1 MGVLSKLMNLLSGGF
16 SSKIVDTVR
25 DYFPPSM
32 SDKEKRE
39 FELKLMEISQAQ
51 EIELLK
57 AANTAEAE
65 FNQRIKDLEGTAADL
80 KQIPILGSIILFM
93 RGCQR
98 PIFGVFT
105 LIMDYLV
112 FSGAWIIEKD
122 SRLESAFFAI
132 NLLVLGFLFGE
143 RAVKNVMP
151 LFDKYIKGGN

>member
-1 MGVLSKLMNLLSGGF
+1 MALFSKVVDLLSGGF
-16 SSKIVDTVR
+16 GKNIVETVK

-32 SDKEKRE
+32 SDEEKKQ
-39 FELKLMEISQAQ
+39 FELKLTEITHKQ
-51 EIELLK
+51 ELELLK
-57 AANTAEAE
+57 VAQVADGE

-80 KQIPILGSIILFM
+80 RQIPVLGSIILFM

-98 PIFGVFT
+98 PIFGFFT

-112 FSGAWIIEKD
+112 FSGAWIIEQG

-143 RAVKNVMP
+143 RAVKNVLP
-151 LFDKYIKGGN
+151 LFDRYFKGK

>member
-1 MGVLSKLMNLLSGGF
+1 MGIFNKIINLLSGGF
-16 SSKIVDTVR
+16 GSKIVETVK

-32 SDKEKRE
+32 SDEEKKQ
-39 FELKLMEISQAQ
+39 FELKLTEIAHNQ
-51 EIELLK
+51 ELELLK
-57 AANTAEAE
+57 VVQVADGE

-80 KQIPILGSIILFM
+80 RKIPVLGSIILFM

-98 PIFGVFT
+98 PIFGFFT

-112 FSGAWIIEKD
+112 FSGAWIIEQG

-143 RAVKNVMP
+143 RAVKNVLP
-151 LFDKYIKGGN
+151 LFDRYLKGK